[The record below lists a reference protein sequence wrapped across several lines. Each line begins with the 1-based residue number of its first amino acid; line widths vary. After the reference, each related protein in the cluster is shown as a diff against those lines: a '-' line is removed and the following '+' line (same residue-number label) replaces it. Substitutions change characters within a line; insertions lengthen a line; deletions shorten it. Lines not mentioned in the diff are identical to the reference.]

1 MCGIAGIAAR
11 APVPDRG
18 VLGAM
23 RDALRHRGPDDAGS
37 WWSPDGCVGLGHRR
51 LSILDLSP
59 AGHQP
64 MAAAGGRVQVVFN
77 GEIYNF
83 RELRDELRSAGH
95 AFHSGSDTEVLLA
108 AYLAWGTGCLPR
120 LRGMFAFALWDAA
133 ERRLFLARDRAGEK
147 PLFYRHTPEG
157 ISFGSELKAL
167 MADPRTP
174 RELDPEGLEFYLAYG
189 YVPGERCILRGVRKL
204 PAAHAATWSAD
215 DGSLRVWRWWDLPT
229 AAPDRDADPEALLDE
244 LDSLLGDAVR
254 AQLVADVPVAVLL
267 SGGIDSSL
275 VTAMAAR
282 ASSTPVST
290 FTVTF
295 PGHAAFDESGQA
307 SRVARHFGTHH
318 TALPV
323 EPATVQILPELA
335 RQYDEPLADSS
346 MLPTYLVSRLVR
358 RQATVALG
366 GDGGDELF
374 GGYGHYGLIERQE
387 QLRRVLPRPARA
399 LAGRVG
405 AALPVGTRGRNHLVA
420 FAGDLRDSIAGVN
433 LYFDAATRRRL
444 LGNRVDG
451 PGAPEAYKGGLG
463 APASTA
469 LRQATAADF
478 RAYLTDDILVKVDR
492 ASMLTSLEV
501 RAPFLDPGVIEFAF
515 GRVPDPLRA
524 TAGEQ
529 KVMLRRLAA
538 RLLPPEL
545 AAAPKRGFS
554 LPLTAWFRGPWGA
567 YVEEVLMDEGSL
579 FDRGTVREMLEGQ
592 RRGLSNTHRLFALT
606 LFELWRREYRV
617 GVGGAAHAHAGPA
630 LSAA

>member
-11 APVPDRG
+11 APVADRA

-51 LSILDLSP
+51 LSILDLSA

-64 MAAAGGRVQVVFN
+64 MEAAGGRVQVVFN

-83 RELRDELRSAGH
+83 RELRDELRGAGH
-95 AFHSGSDTEVLLA
+95 AFRSGSDTEVLLA
-108 AYLAWGTGCLPR
+108 AYLEWGTECLPR

-157 ISFGSELKAL
+157 LSFGSELKAL
-167 MADPRTP
+167 MADPGMP

-204 PAAHAATWSAD
+204 PAAHAATWSAA
-215 DGSLRVWRWWDLPT
+215 DGSMRVWRWWDLPT
-229 AAPDRDADPEALLDE
+229 AALGEADPEALLDE

-295 PGHAAFDESGQA
+295 PGHGAFDESAHA
-307 SRVARHFGTHH
+307 SRVAEHFGTRH

-323 EPATVQILPELA
+323 EPATVEILPELA

-346 MLPTYLVSRLVR
+346 MLPTYLVSKLVR

-374 GGYGHYGLIERQE
+374 GGYGHYGWIQRQE

-399 LAGRVG
+399 LMARMG

-420 FAGDLRDSIAGVN
+420 FGGDVRDSIAGVN

-444 LGNRVDG
+444 LGGRVEG
-451 PGAPEAYKGGLG
+451 TAVPEAYKGGLG
-463 APASTA
+463 AGAGTA
-469 LRQATAADF
+469 LRQATTGDF

-501 RAPFLDPGVIEFAF
+501 RAPFLDPRVIEFAF
-515 GRVPDPLRA
+515 GRVPDRLRA

-554 LPLTAWFRGPWGA
+554 LPLAAWFRGSWGA
-567 YVEEVLMDEGSL
+567 FIEEVLMDEGSL
-579 FDRGTVREMLEGQ
+579 FDRGTVRGMVERQ
-592 RRGLSNTHRLFALT
+592 RRGLANTHRLFALA
-606 LFELWRREYRV
+606 LFELWRREY
-617 GVGGAAHAHAGPA
+617 GVAAAGAAYAGDA
-630 LSAA
+630 ARSRSAA